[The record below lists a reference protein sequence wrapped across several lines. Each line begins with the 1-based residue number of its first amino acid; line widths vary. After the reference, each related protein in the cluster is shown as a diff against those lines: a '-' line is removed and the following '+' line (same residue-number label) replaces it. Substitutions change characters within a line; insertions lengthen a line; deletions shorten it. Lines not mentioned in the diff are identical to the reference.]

1 VNKNYFGLSELFYKQ
16 LILLG
21 ATLRYQNILFAKNE
35 STIIMERIFTLID
48 KLSQQKAQGASP
60 AHLLFT
66 VQLLQQELLQVQKN
80 GDAPGTRKVAVT
92 LPFNT
97 VVSVAESV
105 LQMPVVETVAEVP
118 TQRFVPAEEK
128 ELVEEKEI
136 YVLDIAEEEE
146 VREEPLTFVPEQ
158 VREQREYILRK
169 PVVQESLFQESK
181 PLVREEPRPA
191 YSAQQL
197 FANAYET
204 VVEPPTLAQ
213 YKPAAEV
220 HERIAEK
227 KESLNDL
234 LKQEKTELA
243 HVLKETPIK
252 DLRKGI
258 GINDRFAFVRELFR
272 GDEAAYERSI
282 KTINN
287 FGIYSEAEYWMS
299 RELKLKL
306 GWDERNETVQ
316 HFYQLVRRRFS

>member
-1 VNKNYFGLSELFYKQ
+1 
-16 LILLG
+16 
-21 ATLRYQNILFAKNE
+21 
-35 STIIMERIFTLID
+35 MERIHTLID

-66 VQLLQQELLQVQKN
+66 VQLLQQELLQLQKKE
-80 GDAPGTRKVAVT
+80 GAASISRVAVT

-97 VVSVAESV
+97 TIAIAESV
-105 LQMPVVETVAEVP
+105 LDTPVMEAVVVEEP
-118 TQRFVPAEEK
+118 
-128 ELVEEKEI
+128 VEEKEI
-136 YVLDIAEEEE
+136 YVLDIVEDEQPEDAA
-146 VREEPLTFVPEQ
+146 PFVPPVQEH
-158 VREQREYILRK
+158 REYTLRK
-169 PVVQESLFQESK
+169 PVVQEALFEEPK
-181 PLVREEPRPA
+181 PVVVRDEPRPA
-191 YSAQQL
+191 YVAQQL
-197 FANAYET
+197 FNSAFDAT
-204 VVEPPTLAQ
+204 PVEIPTLAQ
-213 YKPAAEV
+213 YGAATEV
-220 HERIAEK
+220 HEKIAEK
-227 KESLNDL
+227 RESLNDR
-234 LKQEKTELA
+234 LKREQTEVA

-306 GWDERNETVQ
+306 GWDDKSETVK